1 MIDYAFWWYWFCRHF
16 RVCSRDC
23 SRLRMTYNV
32 AMSACERWRD
42 VFLLWEGM
50 RWGDKVASC
59 ICVVGD
65 SLENNRLMRFQEVP
79 WTITAFWCINI
90 CIYVS
95 LHWHT
100 TIFTATCIYKYIY
113 IYSYIHMLVSH
124 PLLNWTLSCPQ
135 HLLLHPFSV
144 YQIHPKPPKTASFF
158 RQKDVEANVI
168 SFNVLLSVGTSW
180 RCSQLCLEEMLSRWE
195 GEGMVQLIVFFWDH
209 DTNMCKHWITFFLLN
224 LYTILQ
230 T

>member
-1 MIDYAFWWYWFCRHF
+1 MMALEICIHNCLVPRLDELHQTLCESNSQAEVHGFQERKIQWRIQLESIFCMWTLIDMKQISTFYMIDYAFWWYWFCRHF

-100 TIFTATCIYKYIY
+100 TIFTATCI
-113 IYSYIHMLVSH
+113 
-124 PLLNWTLSCPQ
+124 
-135 HLLLHPFSV
+135 
-144 YQIHPKPPKTASFF
+144 
-158 RQKDVEANVI
+158 
-168 SFNVLLSVGTSW
+168 
-180 RCSQLCLEEMLSRWE
+180 
-195 GEGMVQLIVFFWDH
+195 
-209 DTNMCKHWITFFLLN
+209 
-224 LYTILQ
+224 
-230 T
+230 